1 LDNKYMT
8 YREFQPSKNLRQFI
22 DSYWYFANE
31 DPGNIESPVLP
42 DGCMDIIIPLTSDS
56 GPLVV
61 GTMTKAETVSIKS
74 GQRMFGIRFKPAI
87 APSLLRIPANE
98 LRDTTTPLEY
108 INKNL
113 AGEMGELTSKQQI
126 ANQIELF
133 DEKIANAIQGIDIDT
148 RVFYAVNLVAALQ
161 GNVSLDTVA
170 QETGMSLRHMERLFK
185 HHVGISPKRFARIV
199 RFHQSHVALSKS
211 GASSL
216 AATAYQ
222 YGYTD
227 QAHFNK
233 DYKIFTGVSPTHR
246 TMSHFY
252 NK

>member
-1 LDNKYMT
+1 MA
-8 YREFQPSKNLRQFI
+8 YREFQPNKNLQQFI
-22 DSYWYFANE
+22 DSYWYFTNE
-31 DPGNIESPVLP
+31 DPGSIESPVLP
-42 DGCMDIIIPLTSDS
+42 DGCMDIIFPLTGDN
-56 GPLVV
+56 GPFVV
-61 GTMTKAETVSIKS
+61 GTMTKAETVSIKP
-74 GQRMFGIRFKPAI
+74 GQRMFGIRFRPAI
-87 APSLLRIPANE
+87 APSLLRIPAIE
-98 LRDTTTPLEY
+98 LRDTIIPLEY

-113 AGEMGELTSKQQI
+113 AGEMSELTFKQQI

-133 DEKIANAIQGIDIDT
+133 NEKIANVIQSIDIDK
-148 RVFYAVNLVAALQ
+148 RVFYAVNLVAELQ

-170 QETGMSLRHMERLFK
+170 QEIGMSLRHMERLFK
-185 HHVGISPKRFARIV
+185 YHVGISPKRFARIV

-216 AATAYQ
+216 ATTAYQ

-233 DYKIFTGVSPTHR
+233 DYKIFTGVNPTHR

>member
-1 LDNKYMT
+1 MA
-8 YREFQPSKNLRQFI
+8 YREFRPSKNLQQFI
-22 DSYWYFANE
+22 DSYWYFTNE
-31 DPGNIESPVLP
+31 DSSNIESPVLP
-42 DGCMDIIIPLTSDS
+42 DGCMDIIFPLTGDNR
-56 GPLVV
+56 PFVV
-61 GTMTKAETVSIKS
+61 GTMTKAETVSIKP
-74 GQRMFGIRFKPAI
+74 GQRMLGIRFRPAI
-87 APSLLRIPANE
+87 APSLLKIPAIE
-98 LRDTTTPLEY
+98 LRDTIIPLAC

-113 AGEMGELTSKQQI
+113 AGEMGELAFKQQI
-126 ANQIELF
+126 ANQIELYN
-133 DEKIANAIQGIDIDT
+133 EKIANVIQGIDIDE
-148 RVFYAVNLVAALQ
+148 RVLYAANLVTELQ
-161 GNVSLDTVA
+161 GNISLDTVA

-199 RFHQSHVALSKS
+199 RFHQSHIALSKS
-211 GASSL
+211 NASSL